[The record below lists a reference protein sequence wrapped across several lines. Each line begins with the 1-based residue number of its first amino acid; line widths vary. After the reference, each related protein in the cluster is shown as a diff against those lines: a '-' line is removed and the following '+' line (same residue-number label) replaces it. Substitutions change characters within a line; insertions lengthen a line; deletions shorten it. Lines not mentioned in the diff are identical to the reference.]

1 MRLMA
6 VSSILVPDELRQLTY
21 QGRRSRSTILSPHAR
36 MERELLYYR
45 LKCRMSFSAIHWNRL
60 VLRWQLTHAE
70 MYSGV
75 GVSAG
80 SYNGQS
86 TRAIDTS
93 RRASIRPRL
102 YSGMSINRSR
112 MDTTFSP
119 RSGSGN
125 GARRYSVTR
134 RSCRE
139 RVWCS
144 RCR

>member
-1 MRLMA
+1 
-6 VSSILVPDELRQLTY
+6 
-21 QGRRSRSTILSPHAR
+21 
-36 MERELLYYR
+36 MERELL
-45 LKCRMSFSAIHWNRL
+45 LQIEVPDVLFSDSLEQIGAP
-60 VLRWQLTHAE
+60 VATDAAE

-80 SYNGQS
+80 ITTGKARVLL
-86 TRAIDTS
+86 TPA